1 MRVMGA
7 HGRRPRGSRSTGV
20 AGAASGLDAEDG
32 GLGHRAGLGAA
43 ARRRIAGRP
52 VLPSGRAL
60 VGGLLLAVSGVVTF
74 AAWQQASGVPDDA
87 YVVAGR
93 SLAPGERLTADDLA
107 LVRLDLPRQ
116 VAGGAFGD
124 IDAVVDRVTL
134 GPVGAGELVQ
144 VAQVSDEASSTP
156 LVELSFAL
164 PRDRA
169 LDGRLRS
176 GDRVDVFVTYDDYT
190 AAVVDGAEVVSAADA
205 GGSALGPAGEIT
217 VTLALEAANRRA
229 QLVHAVRA
237 GEVTLVRSTQAVERA
252 PASGAVRTPSS
263 PPDADRPGDVFEPG
277 GSGGAAGAG
286 SPSGAAGGQGG

>member
-7 HGRRPRGSRSTGV
+7 HGRRPRSTRSTDPT
-20 AGAASGLDAEDG
+20 GAAAGLDVDDG
-32 GLGHRAGLGAA
+32 ALGHRVGLGA

-74 AAWQQASGVPDDA
+74 AAWQQASGVPDRS
-87 YVVAGR
+87 YVVAER

-107 LVRLDLPRQ
+107 LVRLDLPGR

-124 IDAVVDRVTL
+124 VDAVVGRVTL

-144 VAQVSDEASSTP
+144 TAQVSAEASPTP
-156 LVELSFAL
+156 LVEVSFAL

-190 AAVVDGAEVVSAADA
+190 AAVVDGAAVVSVGDA
-205 GGSALGPAGEIT
+205 SGAALGPAGEVT
-217 VTLALEAANRRA
+217 VTLALEAAGRRA
-229 QLVHAVRA
+229 QLVHAVRV

-252 PASGAVRTPSS
+252 PAAGEVRTPSS
-263 PPDADRPGDVFEPG
+263 PPDAESPGDVFEPG
-277 GSGGAAGAG
+277 GASG
-286 SPSGAAGGQGG
+286 SNGAAGGQGG

>member
-1 MRVMGA
+1 MRVIGA
-7 HGRRPRGSRSTGV
+7 HGRRPSRARPTELGTGDGSGDIGGGRL
-20 AGAASGLDAEDG
+20 AGAG
-32 GLGHRAGLGAA
+32 GA

-74 AAWQQASGVPDDA
+74 AAWQQASGVPDRA
-87 YVVAGR
+87 YVVAER

-107 LVRLDLPRQ
+107 MVRLDLPGR

-124 IDAVVDRVTL
+124 VEAVVDRVTL

-144 VAQVSDEASSTP
+144 AAQVSEVSSATP
-156 LVELSFAL
+156 LVEVSLAL

-190 AAVVDGAEVVSAADA
+190 AAVVNGAEVVSVGEA
-205 GGSALGPAGEIT
+205 GGSALGPAGDVT
-217 VTLALEAANRRA
+217 VTLALEAASRRA
-229 QLVHAVRA
+229 QLVHAVRV
-237 GEVTLVRSTQAVERA
+237 GEVTLVRSTQAVER
-252 PASGAVRTPSS
+252 PPGTGVVRTPSS
-263 PPDADRPGDVFEPG
+263 PPAADAPGDVFRPEAS
-277 GSGGAAGAG
+277 SGRAGAAGSA
-286 SPSGAAGGQGG
+286 GAAGGQGD